1 MNFDLAVKLLLLFIA
16 VSLGAIAV
24 HLYIAPPAVQAQS
37 GAPGPLYVEPGTF
50 MLRAPDGSRS
60 VLGKIMVDLR
70 TGNVWG
76 FPTLQ
81 QDPYPAPGID
91 TNKPVSHPFLVG
103 KFALADMNKQ

>member
-1 MNFDLAVKLLLLFIA
+1 
-16 VSLGAIAV
+16 
-24 HLYIAPPAVQAQS
+24 
-37 GAPGPLYVEPGTF
+37 

-76 FPTLQ
+76 FPTSQ

-91 TNKPVSHPFLVG
+91 TNTPVSHPFLVG

>member
-1 MNFDLAVKLLLLFIA
+1 MKLDLSAKVLLLVIA

-24 HLYIAPPAVQAQS
+24 HLYSAPPAVQAQS
-37 GAPGPLYVEPGTF
+37 GASGPVYVEPGTF

-60 VLGKIMVDLR
+60 VFGKIVVDLR

-91 TNKPVSHPFLVG
+91 SNIPVSHPFLIG
-103 KFALADMNKQ
+103 KFALGDMNKQ